1 MNTKKIRISELL
13 TYRTTATHD
22 IMKDHEKRFAELI
35 KSIKRTSIELSNA
48 SQKFGSGIKNAW
60 GKIDKVTLEQ
70 GLRLTQLIEETNQEL
85 VKKISGSTYPEAE
98 KFHQDSVAASNKII
112 LAVRRYVPKIHRTLK
127 TEISTLNSSLLKFE
141 EAINAFGKSLDQSPG
156 AKLNPLVRD
165 ITLITQAHE
174 LLNKTKS
181 QREQNGKQIESAIN
195 QEKNLLQEKETLL
208 SHPKF
213 QELKLTQTKLIKQ
226 KEQINQL
233 TQPLIKPLL
242 KIHRAMINQETPFID
257 DKILRNFIDDPVQ
270 SILTRPTS
278 TNLQILQALEN
289 SMIQGTLEI
298 DERKRKRVEDS
309 INEITNTI
317 DNFLASN
324 LECEDATRRIEQDL
338 CTSGLQT
345 KLTQLD
351 ESLNN
356 KRAEIQYLTTAQTE
370 NDRKIE
376 ELTRTVM
383 KHKSAIES
391 QILALSKEQISIDVT

>member
-1 MNTKKIRISELL
+1 
-13 TYRTTATHD
+13 
-22 IMKDHEKRFAELI
+22 
-35 KSIKRTSIELSNA
+35 
-48 SQKFGSGIKNAW
+48 
-60 GKIDKVTLEQ
+60 KVTLEQ

-127 TEISTLNSSLLKFE
+127 TEISTLNGSLLKFE

-174 LLNKTKS
+174 LLNKTKL
-181 QREQNGKQIESAIN
+181 QREQNEPAIN

-213 QELKLTQTKLIKQ
+213 QELKLTQTKLITQ

-257 DKILRNFIDDPVQ
+257 DKIIRNFIDDPVQ
-270 SILTRPTS
+270 TILTTPRS

-289 SMIQGTLEI
+289 SIIQGTLEI
-298 DERKRKRVEDS
+298 DE
-309 INEITNTI
+309 
-317 DNFLASN
+317 
-324 LECEDATRRIEQDL
+324 
-338 CTSGLQT
+338 
-345 KLTQLD
+345 
-351 ESLNN
+351 
-356 KRAEIQYLTTAQTE
+356 
-370 NDRKIE
+370 
-376 ELTRTVM
+376 
-383 KHKSAIES
+383 
-391 QILALSKEQISIDVT
+391 

>member
-1 MNTKKIRISELL
+1 
-13 TYRTTATHD
+13 
-22 IMKDHEKRFAELI
+22 MKDHEKRFGELI

-60 GKIDKVTLEQ
+60 GSIDKVTSEQ

-85 VKKISGSTYPEAE
+85 VKKISGSTYSEAE
-98 KFHQDSVAASNKII
+98 KFHQESVAASNKII

-127 TEISTLNSSLLKFE
+127 SEISTLNSSLLKFE
-141 EAINAFGKSLDQSPG
+141 EAIYALGKSLDQSPG
-156 AKLNPLVRD
+156 AKLNPLDRD

-174 LLNKTKS
+174 LLNKTKL
-181 QREQNGKQIESAIN
+181 QKEQNRKQIEVATD
-195 QEKNLLQEKETLL
+195 QEKNLLQQKETLL

-213 QELKLTQTKLIKQ
+213 QELKLIQTKLTTQ
-226 KEQINQL
+226 KEQISQL

-242 KIHRAMINQETPFID
+242 KIHRAMINQETPIID
-257 DKILRNFIDDPVQ
+257 DRILRNFIDDPVQ
-270 SILTRPTS
+270 SILTTPTS

-309 INEITNTI
+309 INEITNAI

-324 LECEDATRRIEQDL
+324 LECEEATRRIMQEL

-356 KRAEIQYLTTAQTE
+356 KRAEIQNLTTAQTE
-370 NDRKIE
+370 HDRKIE
-376 ELTRTVM
+376 ELTRTIM